1 MQQLDYSGRKDPW
14 FVLGTC
20 AFELI
25 LQKKKKKSEGSRVK
39 NKQGRVKEKEAA
51 TE

>member
-1 MQQLDYSGRKDPW
+1 MKQLDYSGGKDPW

-20 AFELI
+20 AFELT
-25 LQKKKKKSEGSRVK
+25 LQKKKKSEGSRVK
-39 NKQGRVKEKEAA
+39 NKQGRGKKNEAA